1 MLHTKIRPQISIL
14 IPRDQLEENCV
25 NRNKI
30 EKASNVKKKKK
41 KKKKKKNRQNANK

>member
-30 EKASNVKKKKK
+30 EKASNVII
-41 KKKKKKNRQNANK
+41 KKKNKTKYRQNANK